1 MQAAELVRKI
11 RKIDI
16 VTSRKVAESL
26 AGGYHSV
33 FKGRGVEFA
42 EVRPYQPGDDIRFID
57 WNVTARTG
65 EMFTKNFTEERELVV
80 NLLVDVSASQN
91 VGAKRPKREFTAE
104 VAALLA
110 HSAIANGDRVGLIL
124 FTDRVE
130 KVLPPRKGRRHA
142 LRIIRELL
150 GFEPRGTGT
159 DVGQALETLNRVV
172 RRRSVSFILSDFL
185 SGLENFQR
193 PARVAARRHDLIPVV
208 IRDPLERA
216 LPPAGLVRVV
226 DAERGI
232 PVWIDAGNPAV
243 RARFAQV
250 VEQEQLALGKLFR
263 ELQTEPI
270 RLVSGPDE
278 DLARR
283 ETVRAFVRFF
293 ALRQSRR

>member
-16 VTSRKVAESL
+16 ITSRKVAETL

-80 NLLVDVSASQN
+80 NLLVDLSATQD
-91 VGAKRPKREFTAE
+91 VGAARPKREFTAE

-130 KVLPPRKGRRHA
+130 KIIPPRKGRRHA
-142 LRIIRELL
+142 LRIIRDLL
-150 GFEPRGTGT
+150 GFTPVGKGT
-159 DVGQALETLNRVV
+159 DVGLAVETLNRMST
-172 RRRSVSFILSDFL
+172 RRSVAFVISDFL
-185 SGLENFQR
+185 SGLETFQR
-193 PARVAARRHDLIPVV
+193 PARVASRRHDLIPVV

-226 DAERGI
+226 DAERGV
-232 PVWIDAGNPAV
+232 PLWVDAGNAAV

-250 VEQEQLALGKLFR
+250 VEQEQLALGKMFR
-263 ELQTEPI
+263 DLQTEAI
-270 RLVSGPDE
+270 RLVNGHDA
-278 DLARR
+278 ARPI
-283 ETVRAFVRFF
+283 VRYF
-293 ALRQSRR
+293 ALRQARR